1 MESTKSSVV
10 ISMALVSDVPKI
22 LPLFNAYRQFYRHD
36 IDPAS
41 KTFLDDRLKNNES
54 IIFFAEDTS
63 GVQGFVQIYPSFSSR
78 SLGPTWILN
87 DLYVK
92 PDARRKKVAWQLF
105 DECLA
110 LAKER
115 QIHSI
120 SLSTLIPNLTAQE
133 FYKKYGFKKDN
144 DFFHFYYKI

>member
-1 MESTKSSVV
+1 MENINDSLKFYQAN
-10 ISMALVSDVPKI
+10 IADIPKI

-41 KTFLDDRLKNNES
+41 EKFLRDRLNNKES
-54 IIFFAEDTS
+54 LIFYAEDAN
-63 GVQGFVQIYPSFSSR
+63 GVQGFIQIYPSFSSR

-92 PDARRKKVAWQLF
+92 PDARRKKIAWKLF
-105 DECLA
+105 DESIHLA
-110 LAKER
+110 RETK
-115 QIHSI
+115 IHSV
-120 SLSTLIPNLTAQE
+120 SLSTLIPNISAQE

-144 DFFHFYYKI
+144 DFFHFYFKL